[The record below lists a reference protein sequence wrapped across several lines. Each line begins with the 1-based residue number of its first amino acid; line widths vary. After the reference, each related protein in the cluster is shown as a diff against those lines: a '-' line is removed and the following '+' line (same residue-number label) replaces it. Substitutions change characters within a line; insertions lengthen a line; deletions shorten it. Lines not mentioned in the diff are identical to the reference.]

1 MNHRMPGANMRCF
14 FHLVNGDEAILD
26 DTGVEV
32 SDLKTAKTEAE
43 KAISELRREFSVFD
57 DWVGWRLNIVSSN
70 GTLLC
75 SLPLDKTIH

>member
-1 MNHRMPGANMRCF
+1 MRCF

-43 KAISELRREFSVFD
+43 KAISELRREFNSVFD

>member
-1 MNHRMPGANMRCF
+1 MRCF